1 MSRYKLVT
9 IDPKFIAE
17 TVARTG
23 SDELL
28 DKATRSYVGIYD
40 EETNWYIPLRANVS
54 KHKPLIA
61 YYLTPFN
68 TNNPHFVRP
77 GLDFQKALFVPKNS
91 VIEINNTL
99 PKRQSEFISEN
110 AMNIKLKFERYVL
123 SMLSTRKDSIVYK
136 LSTIPLFPEGIQR
149 IKDKYL
155 KQCLSENNYKPS
167 ILGKIKEYQE
177 KESIKARDKP
187 LKQVKHE
194 KEQEL

>member
-77 GLDFQKALFVPKNS
+77 GLDFQK
-91 VIEINNTL
+91 E
-99 PKRQSEFISEN
+99 
-110 AMNIKLKFERYVL
+110 
-123 SMLSTRKDSIVYK
+123 
-136 LSTIPLFPEGIQR
+136 
-149 IKDKYL
+149 
-155 KQCLSENNYKPS
+155 PS

-177 KESIKARDKP
+177 KESIKAKDKP
-187 LKQVKHE
+187 LKQAKHE